1 MEWKGFFKQYPEIQ
15 NNNNDTIHRD
25 LFVESNKHPDYQNT
39 IIDNV
44 RIKLFGW
51 ITNKEFSEP
60 RSNLSIAECIGQKWL
75 LEMTKKQSIFISKAD
90 KGGATLILNYHTVA
104 GEIQKEL
111 FDERK
116 YEALNVK
123 PDVHCAAV
131 ADKAKEMIINLNSR
145 NIISDKD
152 KTLITGLNKNNN
164 MKHAPEYR
172 AEHPYIYPLFK
183 IHKLNEQEIKSK
195 NIPPCRMVNAAKNGP
210 LYRMEK
216 WISPYLSSSS
226 QVYCQNEFLL
236 DTPHLIELIKDY
248 NANESNNEGNIY
260 LFTMD
265 VKSLYPSIKPELA
278 LEAVADYLNS
288 DITLDNNLK
297 TIIENFVKF
306 ILEESFATYK
316 NKCYKPKVGIPTGGC
331 NSRQIADI
339 FLQWLLFKIVNPV
352 INEWWSFVKFW
363 KRYIDDCI
371 GLWTGNKEGFEEF
384 LTKLNKE
391 TEKFGICFPI
401 EETQFGKSVNFL
413 DLNIYLDEENKI
425 NYRLFIKPTD
435 ARRYLNPSSFH
446 PKHVFNSIP
455 FSQMLRIIKRNSK
468 HETCISDIN
477 TIKTDLTKSGYNQ
490 ELLES
495 CEIKAFQKVDEP
507 GEELPSEN
515 NTIVFTVD
523 YFENLKEFKN
533 LISDIQEDIKPLL
546 GDIKIKLS
554 TRKNSSIGNLLVKN
568 RSLCAEMSLS
578 DNQKC
583 GDRRCG
589 VCPLMFTGNSTSIN
603 NKELK
608 IPKNLSCK
616 SKDCIYLCVCS
627 QCSQNNSYFGK
638 TMQEYHNRM
647 TGHRQSFNINK
658 FMKSAL
664 SMHAYDCH
672 DGETNLS
679 DYKLAV
685 IKTVP
690 PRRLRR
696 EEFIFIDKYET
707 QTKGLNRYQ
716 VV

>member
-1 MEWKGFFKQYPEIQ
+1 
-15 NNNNDTIHRD
+15 
-25 LFVESNKHPDYQNT
+25 
-39 IIDNV
+39 
-44 RIKLFGW
+44 
-51 ITNKEFSEP
+51 
-60 RSNLSIAECIGQKWL
+60 
-75 LEMTKKQSIFISKAD
+75 
-90 KGGATLILNYHTVA
+90 
-104 GEIQKEL
+104 
-111 FDERK
+111 
-116 YEALNVK
+116 
-123 PDVHCAAV
+123 
-131 ADKAKEMIINLNSR
+131 
-145 NIISDKD
+145 
-152 KTLITGLNKNNN
+152 
-164 MKHAPEYR
+164 
-172 AEHPYIYPLFK
+172 
-183 IHKLNEQEIKSK
+183 
-195 NIPPCRMVNAAKNGP
+195 
-210 LYRMEK
+210 
-216 WISPYLSSSS
+216 
-226 QVYCQNEFLL
+226 
-236 DTPHLIELIKDY
+236 
-248 NANESNNEGNIY
+248 
-260 LFTMD
+260 
-265 VKSLYPSIKPELA
+265 
-278 LEAVADYLNS
+278 
-288 DITLDNNLK
+288 
-297 TIIENFVKF
+297 
-306 ILEESFATYK
+306 
-316 NKCYKPKVGIPTGGC
+316 
-331 NSRQIADI
+331 
-339 FLQWLLFKIVNPV
+339 
-352 INEWWSFVKFW
+352 
-363 KRYIDDCI
+363 
-371 GLWTGNKEGFEEF
+371 
-384 LTKLNKE
+384 
-391 TEKFGICFPI
+391 
-401 EETQFGKSVNFL
+401 
-413 DLNIYLDEENKI
+413 
-425 NYRLFIKPTD
+425 
-435 ARRYLNPSSFH
+435 
-446 PKHVFNSIP
+446 
-455 FSQMLRIIKRNSK
+455 
-468 HETCISDIN
+468 
-477 TIKTDLTKSGYNQ
+477 
-490 ELLES
+490 
-495 CEIKAFQKVDEP
+495 VDEP
-507 GEELPSEN
+507 GGELPSEN

-554 TRKNSSIGNLLVKN
+554 TRKNSSIGNILVKN